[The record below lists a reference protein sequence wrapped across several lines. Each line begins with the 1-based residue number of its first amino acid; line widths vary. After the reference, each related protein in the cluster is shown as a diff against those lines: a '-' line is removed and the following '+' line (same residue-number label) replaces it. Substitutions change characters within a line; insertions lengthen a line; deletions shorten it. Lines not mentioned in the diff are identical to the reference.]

1 METSVVRQ
9 RVLDVLQ
16 QTKRP
21 AAERRAS
28 RKAQMDQATREYEAF
43 LERIAVP
50 LFKQLAQALRAE
62 GYQFDVFTPGT
73 SVRLMA
79 GRGNDDY
86 IEIVLDT
93 KGSAPKVVGRS
104 RHAHGGDVTETELVL
119 NVTSDIGTLTD
130 EDLLG
135 YLLSE
140 LESFVAGRAG
150 EAG

>member
-43 LERIAVP
+43 LERIAAP

-62 GYQFDVFTPGT
+62 GYPFDVFTPGT